1 MVYDDGV
8 MVYFKRNRSLKII
21 STWKLTSIY
30 HKEPL
35 QIRTLLK
42 QKILFVYVSLNYLK
56 YNDGNE
62 KHTIMVKM
70 RALNSY
76 LHNLSFT

>member
-1 MVYDDGV
+1 M
-8 MVYFKRNRSLKII
+8 
-21 STWKLTSIY
+21 
-30 HKEPL
+30 
-35 QIRTLLK
+35 
-42 QKILFVYVSLNYLK
+42 LFVYVSLNYLK